1 MKLNYKRITKS
12 TDDIH
17 ATSEYVSIH
26 DNEELG
32 QRKIQGGDILT

>member
-1 MKLNYKRITKS
+1 MTPNYKRIINS

-26 DNEELG
+26 DNKELG
-32 QRKIQGGDILT
+32 ERKIQGGDILT